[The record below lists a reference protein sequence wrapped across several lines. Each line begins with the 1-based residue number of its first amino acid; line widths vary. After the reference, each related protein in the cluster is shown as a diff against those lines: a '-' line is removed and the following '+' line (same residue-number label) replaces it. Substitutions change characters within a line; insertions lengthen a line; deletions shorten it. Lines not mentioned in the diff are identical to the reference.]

1 MTTSAFTA
9 GLTVKRGD
17 GGSPSETFTTIEEV
31 FSVSPIGKT
40 NALIDATN
48 YDSGGNRE
56 FIHGLA
62 DGAEISIE
70 CNYLPAATVQAALK
84 SDANNKARRNIRFV
98 LTDGTTT
105 KTFGCAV
112 IPLAW
117 NVAPS
122 IDNKNTI
129 AFAVKITGAITET

>member
-84 SDANNKARRNIRFV
+84 GDVDNKTRRNLKVV

-105 KTFGCAV
+105 KNFTFAC
-112 IPLAW
+112 IPLSW
-117 NVAPS
+117 NIAPS
-122 IDNKNTI
+122 LDNKNVIT
-129 AFAVKITGAITET
+129 FSVKVTGAITVS